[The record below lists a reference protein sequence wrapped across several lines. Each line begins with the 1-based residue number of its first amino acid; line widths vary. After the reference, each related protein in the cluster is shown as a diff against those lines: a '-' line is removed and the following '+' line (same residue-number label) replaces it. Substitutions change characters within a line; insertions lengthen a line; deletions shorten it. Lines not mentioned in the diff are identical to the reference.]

1 MLKQKRRGSSTMNN
15 DLDKGEKKWHDPED
29 SSNPYLYDDD
39 YVEEDGN
46 YYSKDTYDAMRKS
59 DEEED

>member
-1 MLKQKRRGSSTMNN
+1 MNN
-15 DLDKGEKKWHDPED
+15 DLDKAEKKWHDPED

-46 YYSKDTYDAMRKS
+46 YYDKDTYDAMYKA